1 MKKNIYT
8 TILTLLISAISFS
21 QYSIDGTIQGN
32 NGEPLPWVNI
42 QLVNSSYVATSDG
55 AGYFKFSDLKPATYQ
70 MKFSFVGYQSL
81 TKSVTITNQAVTL
94 KSIKLIEKTEM
105 VDEVTISATKLDNSI
120 PTTNSIITKEQ
131 IEETNLGQDV
141 PYLLQNS
148 PSMVVSSDAG
158 AGVGYTSMR
167 IRGSASSRINL
178 TVNGIPMNDAES
190 QGVFFINMPDFASSL
205 ESAQIQRGAGTSTNG
220 AGAFGASI
228 NLFTEFRNTEAYGEV
243 NNSFGSFNTMKNTI
257 KFGTGLINKKFSFD
271 GRLSKVQS
279 DGYVD
284 RASSDLKS
292 YYFSGQYVSGKNS
305 LKFITFS
312 GKEKTYQ
319 AWGGIP
325 KDSLETNR
333 TYNPYTYE
341 NEIDNYQQTHY
352 QLFFN
357 RKLNNKLL
365 LNTALHYTKGA
376 GYFEQYK
383 AGEDMADYNINPIF
397 TTTDTINTTDLI
409 RRRWLDND
417 FYGGIFSLIYTPNN
431 QLKSTLG
438 GGYNIYDGDH
448 YGEVIWAR
456 YAGDNEIRE
465 RYYDNNATKKD
476 GNIYSQTSYQ
486 FSKKW
491 NGFLDLQVRHITY
504 DFLGLDINNLGNVVN
519 IKQNAT
525 YTFFNPKIGVSYNL
539 NSSTNFYALFAVA
552 NKEPNR
558 NDLTES
564 SPTSRPK
571 HETLQDLEIGFKRS
585 KKNYALSVN
594 GYFMNYKN
602 QLVGTGALNDVGSS
616 VRTNIDKSYRA
627 GIEIEG
633 GVQIT
638 KGLTWTGNL
647 TLSQNKIV
655 DWTEYVDNWDT
666 WGKDT
671 VSYQNSTLSFS
682 PSIIGSSIFE
692 FKPFKQWDGA
702 RTKNRIDNLSISFI
716 SKYVGEQFVDNTQSD
731 EIKLDAYF
739 VHDLR
744 INYSLRLKPFREIA
758 LFGSVYNLF
767 NNLYSANAWAYRYSS
782 GGEFQQDMGYYPQA
796 TTNFLLGVNIKF

>member
-357 RKLNNKLL
+357 RKLNSKLL

-383 AGEDMADYNINPIF
+383 ADEDMADYNINPIF

-519 IKQNAT
+519 IEQNAT

-633 GVQIT
+633 GAQIT

-758 LFGSVYNLF
+758 VFGSVYNLF

>member
-519 IKQNAT
+519 IEQNAT

-758 LFGSVYNLF
+758 VFGSVYNLF

>member
-257 KFGTGLINKKFSFD
+257 KFGTGLINKNFSFD

-758 LFGSVYNLF
+758 VFGSVYNLF